1 MVTNNGDVFGG
12 TAIGFGDVLGDHQFL
27 VYADTSVQYASQS
40 RTFLF
45 NWSNRSR
52 RLQYAL
58 EARMQTQFY
67 FAAGTSTYLSPIV
80 SPFLSTSED
89 TRGSLTERGGS
100 IFAIYPI
107 DRYRRAEMFGGFFHF
122 SQHYSQTAQE
132 IAQGAGVPISSTF
145 RSGFATPMGVS
156 FVQETTVFRDFG
168 PLAGNTIRANLMIEP
183 PIASLSSQ
191 TIDVDARFYQRLAT
205 SGVLALRVRGFKSA
219 GSNPRQFWFGGNGE
233 MRGYDYLQFVGNNA
247 MFANAEL
254 RFPIIDAALTPI
266 GVVGALRGV
275 FFANIGG
282 AFFSGNSFDFFETG
296 SEQYRPIVGAGIDP
310 GTGLVQPIY
319 GLPRTIDGLRLKDG
333 RASYGVGLQTFLLG
347 FPLHI
352 DWSWR
357 TLFSREWEDALFA
370 AYGGSH
376 EFRKV
381 RFGVWVGY
389 DF

>member
-1 MVTNNGDVFGG
+1 
-12 TAIGFGDVLGDHQFL
+12 
-27 VYADTSVQYASQS
+27 
-40 RTFLF
+40 
-45 NWSNRSR
+45 
-52 RLQYAL
+52 
-58 EARMQTQFY
+58 
-67 FAAGTSTYLSPIV
+67 
-80 SPFLSTSED
+80 
-89 TRGSLTERGGS
+89 
-100 IFAIYPI
+100 
-107 DRYRRAEMFGGFFHF
+107 
-122 SQHYSQTAQE
+122 
-132 IAQGAGVPISSTF
+132 
-145 RSGFATPMGVS
+145 MGVS